1 MHFSHPSTLP
11 LFQMRVS
18 ALFACFFLLTAI
30 SAPAAVLAQSAP
42 PPANAQ
48 KPAAPQRAGC
58 QTGTPEGELACLKP
72 DLREVEQSLE
82 RQVHRLNR
90 LLHTAERSQGT
101 RASAR
106 LIASQTEFYDYR
118 NHYCKL
124 EGVALAGVGEWLD
137 VRIME
142 CEMRLTK
149 DRLEA
154 LRDIEVYLE
163 G

>member
-1 MHFSHPSTLP
+1 
-11 LFQMRVS
+11 MRTS
-18 ALFACFFLLTAI
+18 ATVAFFLLLAALTG
-30 SAPAAVLAQSAP
+30 PATVAAQSAP
-42 PPANAQ
+42 NSGNNG
-48 KPAAPQRAGC
+48 KPTVAPQPQREGC

-72 DLREVEQSLE
+72 DLQAVEQSLE
-82 RQVHRLNR
+82 RQFHRLDR
-90 LLHTAERSQGT
+90 LLRKAERSQGT
-101 RASAR
+101 RAASR
-106 LIASQTEFYDYR
+106 LAASQAAFYDYR
-118 NHYCKL
+118 NHFCKL

>member
-1 MHFSHPSTLP
+1 MRLP
-11 LFQMRVS
+11 
-18 ALFACFFLLTAI
+18 ALFALFFLLAVMA
-30 SAPAAVLAQSAP
+30 APAVVSAQSAP
-42 PPANAQ
+42 NAEKAQ
-48 KPAAPQRAGC
+48 TAPAPQRAGC

-82 RQVHRLNR
+82 RQVYRLDR
-90 LLHTAERSQGT
+90 LLRKAERSQGT
-101 RASAR
+101 RAPVR
-106 LIASQTEFYDYR
+106 LTASQAAFYDYR
-118 NHYCKL
+118 DHYCKL

-163 G
+163 S